1 LFNTRRNNK
10 AAPTMKRRRTDA
22 VSPDE
27 KHKFRFNPVVALPF
41 DMNMVVMSFCEL
53 REMGRLQRCSKAYK
67 PLVIAY
73 LKQATSIT
81 TPIASEQFCQWM
93 LEHCTRLKRLTFER
107 PWSSSHKPRWA
118 AKLIMKHAGTL
129 REVCGGITN
138 STVLCALSH
147 CSELKTLNF
156 ADGRRGCNSAD
167 GRRGCNSSCLALLLD
182 RVKGIETVDLGKLPA
197 KQGVQILNTNG
208 K

>member
-1 LFNTRRNNK
+1 
-10 AAPTMKRRRTDA
+10 MKRRRADA

-27 KHKFRFNPVVALPF
+27 KHNFRFNAVVALPF
-41 DMNMVVMSFCEL
+41 DMNMVVMSFLEL
-53 REMGRLQRCSKAYK
+53 REIARLHKCSQAYK

-81 TPIASEQFCQWM
+81 TPIASEQSCQW
-93 LEHCTRLKRLTFER
+93 LLQHCTRLKRLTFEH
-107 PWSSSHKPRWA
+107 PFSSSHKPRWA

-156 ADGRRGCNSAD
+156 ADGRRGCNS
-167 GRRGCNSSCLALLLD
+167 SCLALLLG
-182 RVKGIETVDLGKLPA
+182 RVKGIETVDLGKLSA
-197 KQGVQILNTNG
+197 KQGVQILKTNG
-208 K
+208 KFARIDAMLLAVV